1 MSARKK
7 NKKKNRKG
15 QTPDTYRRI
24 FKIFEAPVGKFDCGE
39 KCAPLSGG
47 EPLCCSTGG
56 AIPVANKAEF
66 RFLRS
71 RSDLWRK
78 FTPMD
83 AAGRKVA
90 DELADNCMA
99 MECKG
104 VRHCERDN
112 RSLACRAF
120 PFFPYIT
127 REGTMLGLSYYW
139 DFEDRCWL
147 ISNLEQVT
155 VTFVRQAMAAFL
167 LLMADDQ
174 DEFDVYKEHSA
185 SMRRVFSRWRQDIPV
200 LTPDGDALSVKP
212 KGAAVRRLTTF
223 YTHGPY
229 QSAEAFAR
237 AVRENE
243 ESR

>member
-1 MSARKK
+1 MSAS
-7 NKKKNRKG
+7 KKKKKRQG

-24 FKIFEAPVGKFDCGE
+24 FDVFKAPVCEFDCGE

-47 EPLCCSTGG
+47 ESLCCSTGV

-66 RFLRS
+66 KFLRS
-71 RSDLWRK
+71 RSDLWHE
-78 FTPMD
+78 FVPAD

-90 DELADNCMA
+90 DELADECMA

-147 ISNLEQVT
+147 ISNLERVT

-167 LLMADDQ
+167 MLMADDQ
-174 DEFDVYKEHSA
+174 GEFDVYKDHSA
-185 SMRRVFSRWRQDIPV
+185 VMRRVFSRWRQDIPV
-200 LTPDGDALSVKP
+200 LTPDGNALSVKP
-212 KGAAVRRLTTF
+212 RGAAVRRLTTF

-237 AVRENE
+237 AVREQ
-243 ESR
+243 SG